1 METINAAVS
10 ATTRRARVVDP
21 GRGSWAYRTQS
32 IADDDTATDAVP
44 RIRINDIFQAHTAA
58 KFPFTIKIDIE
69 GAEGDLLS
77 GNTEWVAH
85 TPLIIVELHDW
96 LLPRRRR
103 HSRSC
108 NASDSAADAPATR
121 FRTG

>member
-44 RIRINDIFQAHTAA
+44 RIIFQAHTAA
-58 KFPFTIKIDIE
+58 TFPFTIKIDIE

-77 GNTEWVAH
+77 GNTEWVAR

-96 LLPRRRR
+96 LLP
-103 HSRSC
+103 
-108 NASDSAADAPATR
+108 NAKTSQP
-121 FRTG
+121 FLQCI